1 MAQALD
7 QARKQ
12 RELSKQAL
20 AADLQ
25 RLEARVRRELDIR
38 ARIRRDAPRI
48 LAVVG
53 GAVLLVG
60 VLVVVRSRV
69 AGRRRPDPAAPATL
83 DDLVAEL
90 RELRQ
95 SIDKKKEAGLLQKG
109 ALRALGAAG
118 AAGGTVIARRVVER
132 QESQREGRGPDRAG

>member
-1 MAQALD
+1 
-7 QARKQ
+7 
-12 RELSKQAL
+12 KQAL
-20 AADLQ
+20 AADVQ

-48 LAVVG
+48 LAVAG

-60 VLVVVRSRV
+60 VLVVVRARF
-69 AGRRRPDPAAPATL
+69 AGRRRDTAAPATL

-90 RELRQ
+90 RGLRQ

-109 ALRALGAAG
+109 ALRALSAAG
-118 AAGGTVIARRVVER
+118 AAGGTLVARRIVER
-132 QESQREGRGPDRAG
+132 QETQREGRGPERAG

>member
-20 AADLQ
+20 AADVQ

-38 ARIRRDAPRI
+38 ARIRRDAPRT
-48 LAVVG
+48 LAVAG

-60 VLVVVRSRV
+60 VLVVVRTRF
-69 AGRRRPDPAAPATL
+69 AGRRRDTAAPATL

-109 ALRALGAAG
+109 ALRVLSAAG
-118 AAGGTVIARRVVER
+118 AAGGTLVARRIVER
-132 QESQREGRGPDRAG
+132 QETQREGRGPERAG